1 MLPFKKVLLYKIFNS
16 LPTSILKLQMNK
28 LIFKSELRKYIV
40 LHAVYA
46 VEEFLSNDQ
55 DYV

>member
-1 MLPFKKVLLYKIFNS
+1 
-16 LPTSILKLQMNK
+16 MNK
-28 LIFKSELRKYIV
+28 LIFKFELRNYIV
-40 LHAVYA
+40 LHAVYS